1 LQTLRFELE
10 PCDETFFERAPVRH
24 VGDLSSPLSAEQLW
38 TELTRDGTLSWCRAI
53 SRVTWTSPR
62 PLGLAATRTVRLA
75 LGAVT
80 LGERYFRW
88 EEGRR
93 KSFYVERSSLPLFR
107 RFAED
112 YLVQETVDGSRL
124 TWTIAAEPFPA
135 TRPGAPVNALLAR
148 SLFADTRRHLA
159 SLATSARS

>member
-1 LQTLRFELE
+1 MRFTLAPCDDSLLAAAPARYVGRIDVALPPDRVWADLTDDATLR
-10 PCDETFFERAPVRH
+10 
-24 VGDLSSPLSAEQLW
+24 
-38 TELTRDGTLSWCRAI
+38 WCRAI

-62 PLGLAATRTVRLA
+62 PFGAGTTRAVRLR
-75 LGAVT
+75 LGALT
-80 LGERYFRW
+80 LNERYFRW

-93 KSFYVERSSLPLFR
+93 KSFYVTDSSLPLFR

-112 YLVQETVDGSRL
+112 YLVEEISGGSRL

-148 SLFADTRRHLA
+148 SLFSDTRRHFQRGGA
-159 SLATSARS
+159 